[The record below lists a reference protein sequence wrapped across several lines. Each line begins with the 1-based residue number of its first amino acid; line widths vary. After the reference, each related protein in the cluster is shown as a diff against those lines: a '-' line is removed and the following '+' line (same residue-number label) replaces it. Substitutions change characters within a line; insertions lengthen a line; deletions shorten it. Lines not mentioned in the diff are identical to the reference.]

1 MLFGSFSPT
10 FADVILAMNA
20 VIISVVLVVAFY
32 DRIASICAKALHLF
46 LAWLACLLTHLGPR
60 HR

>member
-1 MLFGSFSPT
+1 MLFGSFSPA

-32 DRIASICAKALHLF
+32 DRIASICAKGLHIL
-46 LAWLACLLTHLGPR
+46 LAWLACC
-60 HR
+60 

>member
-1 MLFGSFSPT
+1 VLFGSFSPA

-20 VIISVVLVVAFY
+20 VIISVVLMVAFY
-32 DRIASICAKALHLF
+32 YRIASICAKALHLL
-46 LAWLACLLTHLGPR
+46 LAWLVCLLTHVGPR